1 MPAAHA
7 EDLPHALVTGFGTR
21 GPRVTGF
28 DFLRKALAPADGE
41 PLAVWQLA
49 GVRTLP
55 DGADLFRIGLAEPDA
70 HAEVSVEGRTLCYPA
85 RPGEEVGAGNW
96 QRAVALALITGV
108 REDLAPLVLTGP
120 AFARPDGSAFRAYRE
135 ALHTHLTCND
145 AEAAAQ
151 RTLEQDEK
159 AAGRRTLPRSTASQ
173 NACAETASGS
183 AACRGNCSKRPPAG
197 HGPPCG
203 TPSRCRAWCMRSFW
217 GRRRERPG
225 RQSCGGLST
234 RRGITATGRTRHG
247 VKDQCGA
254 KAQHLCES
262 IEPLHGACG
271 PHASRAG

>member
-183 AACRGNCSKRPPAG
+183 AACRGTAR
-197 HGPPCG
+197 
-203 TPSRCRAWCMRSFW
+203 R
-217 GRRRERPG
+217 GRRRATARRVERHPDAG
-225 RQSCGGLST
+225 
-234 RRGITATGRTRHG
+234 
-247 VKDQCGA
+247 
-254 KAQHLCES
+254 
-262 IEPLHGACG
+262 PGACARSGADGGSG
-271 PHASRAG
+271 PDGSHAVASALGEGSRLRAGRGTG